1 MTTVEQMI
9 DDLKQMCKIE
19 SCVFDKYLHMEKE
32 QLKNA
37 FFSGW
42 IRANALNYQ
51 EKYADQYLEN
61 MKEEEPW
68 KAK

>member
-9 DDLKQMCKIE
+9 DDLKQMCQIE